1 MCIAQVVR
9 HSMLVGTPSY
19 SIKYVE
25 RLYRGERA
33 VGGGAVARGD
43 QSVVAYD
50 AWVQRPDGTDEGR
63 CTR

>member
-1 MCIAQVVR
+1 
-9 HSMLVGTPSY
+9 MLVGTQSY
-19 SIKYVE
+19 SIKYLE

-50 AWVQRPDGTDEGR
+50 AWVQQPDGMHEDSEP
-63 CTR
+63 

>member
-1 MCIAQVVR
+1 
-9 HSMLVGTPSY
+9 MLVGTPSY

-33 VGGGAVARGD
+33 VGGGTVARGD

-50 AWVQRPDGTDEGR
+50 AWVQQPDGMHEDS
-63 CTR
+63 